1 MRGNAARV
9 IGALALGITALLASG
24 CSGGGGGGDKATACK
39 NMKQEISDFGKKQTS
54 DPRQVGQ
61 AYSDLAKKFRS
72 QATNAG
78 DDKVKSAAAKAATA
92 LDGLSAD
99 MRSLAAGNVK
109 VPNTQALQSSFAEL
123 QKACGNA

>member
-9 IGALALGITALLASG
+9 IGALTLGTAAVLASG
-24 CSGGGGGGDKATACK
+24 CSGGDADKSTACK
-39 NMKQEISDFGKKQTS
+39 NMKQDIADFGKNQNS

-61 AYSDLAKKFRS
+61 AYADLADKFREES
-72 QATNAG
+72 KGLG
-78 DDKVKSAAAKAATA
+78 DDKVRTAAAKASTA

-123 QKACGNA
+123 QNACGND